1 MASPYDLH
9 YADRVAAERKRMR
22 RRIML
27 PDRIN
32 PYDLGHVALVRA
44 YLAER
49 KMSPNN
55 PGSPYDLSDGRKGL
69 PALADNLDGQKS
81 DLEKK
86 ANQSE

>member
-1 MASPYDLH
+1 MPITERRIAEFKWFLENINAYKVVYFFKSKMASPYDLH

-55 PGSPYDLSDGRKGL
+55 PRFSL
-69 PALADNLDGQKS
+69 
-81 DLEKK
+81 
-86 ANQSE
+86 